1 MRRFFNKRNNMRKFY
16 SVLILASCLLVSPLC
31 GAVEVVFSE
40 RALVNADTERGQLQ
54 MYAGNETYVAALTI
68 RGWQAGKEQTFNSQ
82 DVVPGGLS
90 MLGKLQ
96 GQDTAYIDI
105 IEVLNGQL
113 RIAGDTMKMSAMLV
127 SRDGQLYNLYF
138 WYAAPAE
145 AVKSVS
151 LQASHATLE
160 DQVANSGR
168 FLLFGMSDDGNHV
181 VYFAP
186 QFTPQLAGVYETDG
200 LFVKNDLLLSEC
212 FVAEKQADGFVVHR
226 ALKGQVSVGVSDAG
240 QVTATGWYMCDNAVK
255 YVFTLT
261 TDSHLLN
268 DEPTTPLQLSMTDEK
283 YAFYVDDSYF
293 AKYGQVDFYVR
304 GKQSNE
310 YMIMV
315 FTINALDASLVIPA
329 GTYPINDTEQAPSV
343 MAGSY
348 SEDDGLIPSYYGY
361 MVDDA
366 GEWYIDG
373 TKPFYY
379 IVSGEVRVAHTNGQ
393 LHIVVD
399 AANSYSVPVQLDIL
413 TALPTSV
420 QSPRATDAAAQKVL
434 RRGQVLIQRGEKVY
448 NMLGG
453 IVE

>member
-1 MRRFFNKRNNMRKFY
+1 MRKFC
-16 SVLILASCLLVSPLC
+16 SVLIFASCLLVSPLC

-40 RALVNADTERGQLQ
+40 RALVNADSERGQLQ
-54 MYAGNETYVAALTI
+54 MYADNETYVAALTI
-68 RGWQAGKEQTFNSQ
+68 NGWQAGKEQMFSSQ
-82 DVVPGGLS
+82 DVALGGLS
-90 MLGKLQ
+90 MLGRLQ

-113 RIAGDTMKMSAMLV
+113 RIAGDTMKMSATLV
-127 SRDGQLYNLYF
+127 SRAGELYNLHF
-138 WYAAPAE
+138 WYAAPAQ
-145 AVKSVS
+145 AVENVS

-226 ALKGQVSVGVSDAG
+226 ALTGQVSVKVSDAG
-240 QVTATGWYMCDNAVK
+240 QVTATGWYLCDNAVK
-255 YVFTLT
+255 YVFTMN
-261 TDSHLLN
+261 TDAHLLN
-268 DEPTTPLQLSMTDEK
+268 DEPAAPLTISMTDEK

-293 AKYGQVDFYVR
+293 AKYGQVDFYVG
-304 GKQSNE
+304 GKQTNE

-315 FTINALDASLVIPA
+315 FAVSALDGSTIIPA

-348 SEDDGLIPSYYGY
+348 SEYDGLMPSYYGY
-361 MVDDA
+361 MVQDQD
-366 GEWYIDG
+366 GWYIDE

-379 IVSGEVRVAHTNGQ
+379 IVSGEVRVAQQEGK

-399 AANSYSVPVQLDIL
+399 AANSYNVPVKIDIL
-413 TALPTSV
+413 TALPTAIEEV
-420 QSPRATDAAAQKVL
+420 GADKTDARKVL
-434 RRGQVLIQRGEKVY
+434 RDGRLLILRGDKAYDV
-448 NMLGG
+448 LGG
-453 IVE
+453 MAE

>member
-16 SVLILASCLLVSPLC
+16 SVLVLASCLLVSPLC

-68 RGWQAGKEQTFNSQ
+68 RGWQAGKEQTFNSR
-82 DVVPGGLS
+82 DVVLGGLS

-96 GQDTAYIDI
+96 GQDTASIDI

-261 TDSHLLN
+261 TDAHLLN

-283 YAFYVDDSYF
+283 YDFYVDDSYF

-310 YMIMV
+310 FMIMV
-315 FTINALDASLVIPA
+315 FAVSALDASLVIPT

-413 TALPTSV
+413 TALPTSI
-420 QSPRATDAAAQKVL
+420 QSPRVTDAAAQKVL
-434 RRGQVLIQRGEKVY
+434 KAGNVMIQRGENVY

>member
-1 MRRFFNKRNNMRKFY
+1 MRKFY

-82 DVVPGGLS
+82 DVVLGGLS

-113 RIAGDTMKMSAMLV
+113 RIAGDTMKMSATLV

-186 QFTPQLAGVYETDG
+186 QFTLQLAGVYETDG

-226 ALKGQVSVGVSDAG
+226 ALKGQVSVGVADAG

-261 TDSHLLN
+261 TDAHLLN
-268 DEPTTPLQLSMTDEK
+268 DEPTAPLTISMTDEK
-283 YAFYVDDSYF
+283 YDFYVDDSYF

-310 YMIMV
+310 FMIMV
-315 FTINALDASLVIPA
+315 FAVNALDASLVIPA

-413 TALPTSV
+413 TALPTSI